1 MERGQ
6 GRRWAPLSCLADEE
20 EGDMGRSSQKKKK
33 EDGEDRTRRTGE
45 EEEMVGGEGES
56 VEKGGESETQT
67 GRDKALEKGKEDV
80 LKLLRGKR
88 SQEVK
93 EKEGK
98 RKSEENGNGAGGRV
112 VSRGGRIRG
121 GGRKQEESYN
131 AAVVSVSCVPRA
143 GSPDWSVR
151 APGLR
156 LHLGLSSWKETGLY
170 WRILL

>member
-1 MERGQ
+1 
-6 GRRWAPLSCLADEE
+6 
-20 EGDMGRSSQKKKK
+20 MGRSSQKKKK
-33 EDGEDRTRRTGE
+33 EDGEDRTRRTGRTKKR
-45 EEEMVGGEGES
+45 GGS
-56 VEKGGESETQT
+56 VEEGGVSETQT

-98 RKSEENGNGAGGRV
+98 RKSEENGNGVGGRV
-112 VSRGGRIRG
+112 VSRGRWIRG

-143 GSPDWSVR
+143 GSPDWSAR
-151 APGLR
+151 APGGTFIPR
-156 LHLGLSSWKETGLY
+156 LVLLERDSFESEDPALI
-170 WRILL
+170 RIVWEQKMTRW

>member
-1 MERGQ
+1 
-6 GRRWAPLSCLADEE
+6 
-20 EGDMGRSSQKKKK
+20 MGRSSQKKKK

-45 EEEMVGGEGES
+45 EEETVGGEGES

-121 GGRKQEESYN
+121 EEENRKRVIMLPSSLFPVSLERALLIGR
-131 AAVVSVSCVPRA
+131 
-143 GSPDWSVR
+143 
-151 APGLR
+151 
-156 LHLGLSSWKETGLY
+156 
-170 WRILL
+170 